1 MKPFSQ
7 SSNHFLI
14 KDDGEIKIFYD
25 SVSHAYKELHEYEWL
40 DGIRTYF
47 CCKNICKK
55 YVPWCLYL
63 WFQIKHLCQFV
74 RTIIYKSEMGLV
86 VILSQNMILIIS
98 RVLISYKESQVE
110 YSLFLEKYFFCNF
123 ILLFISCITCFKEHH
138 G

>member
-7 SSNHFLI
+7 SSNHFLT

-47 CCKNICKK
+47 YCKNICKK
-55 YVPWCLYL
+55 YVPWHLYL

-110 YSLFLEKYFFCNF
+110 YSLFLEKYFFCKF
-123 ILLFISCITCFKEHH
+123 ILLFISCITCFKELH